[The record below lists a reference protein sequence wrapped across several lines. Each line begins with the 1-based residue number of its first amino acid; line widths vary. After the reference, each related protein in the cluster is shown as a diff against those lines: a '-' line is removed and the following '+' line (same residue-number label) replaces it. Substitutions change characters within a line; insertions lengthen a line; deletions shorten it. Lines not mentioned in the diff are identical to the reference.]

1 MELEFNIEDKPHKLQ
16 LEFKDGQYKIS
27 LDDEE
32 YAVDSSLISDNCLSL
47 LVNGKA
53 FTVYIAEADGKKYFS
68 IGGEQ
73 FCIEEAQPETSAA
86 SGADATAADEAPVAA
101 SPMPGKVV
109 KILVSLGDKVE
120 QGQGLVIVEAMKMEN
135 EIKSPVK
142 GKVEKVNFKPGDL
155 VDAAQPIVE
164 IKPEEES

>member
-1 MELEFNIEDKPHKLQ
+1 MELEFNIENKPHKLQ
-16 LEFKDGQYKIS
+16 LEFKDGLYKIN

-32 YAVDSSLISDNCLSL
+32 YAVDYKVISDNCLSL

-53 FTVYIAEADGKKYFS
+53 FTVYFAEANGKKYVS
-68 IGGEQ
+68 ISGEQ
-73 FCIEEAQPETSAA
+73 FCIEEAQSEVSAA
-86 SGADATAADEAPVAA
+86 SGADSAGVDEAPVAA

-109 KILVSLGDKVE
+109 KILVSLGDRVE

-142 GKVEKVNFKPGDL
+142 GIVDKVNFKAGDL

-164 IKPEEES
+164 MKPEE